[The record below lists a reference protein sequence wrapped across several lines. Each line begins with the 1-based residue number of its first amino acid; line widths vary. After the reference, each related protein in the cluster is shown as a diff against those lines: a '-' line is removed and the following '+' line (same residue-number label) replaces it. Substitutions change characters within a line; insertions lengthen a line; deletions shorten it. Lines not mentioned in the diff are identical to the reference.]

1 MAGAFTN
8 YIILIPTCKHP
19 DLIMPFRNGGYKY
32 WRAAALYK
40 KVLEDDDY
48 RAVTDLKGWT
58 MKEMPPGH
66 NLMEYLPDT
75 DDVVDKVIDF
85 CDQWETTHC
94 STKLKE
100 KQNGKEFMG
109 GGRNVGGVVESYQ

>member
-1 MAGAFTN
+1 MRMLEKYN
-8 YIILIPTCKHP
+8 IIPESERSRYQNFDVTP
-19 DLIMPFRNGGYKY
+19 
-32 WRAAALYK
+32 AAKWFLSENEKEVYDIN
-40 KVLEDDDY
+40 EDFDH
-48 RAVTDLKGWT
+48 L
-58 MKEMPPGH
+58 
-66 NLMEYLPDT
+66 
-75 DDVVDKVIDF
+75 DF